1 MTKQD
6 PPAPILISSTKI
18 LNNNTLQKLNK
29 GTPPTH
35 THTHIHRPS
44 QNISLCFKL
53 LQNLAY
59 IYLSKEFRTQDS
71 KKVAPPPPSH
81 FLSLQTFVNPDCYML
96 RNRRRG
102 AILGDLGITLQIEWK
117 SRTTGVLAQAHIQDF
132 WWVIGL
138 GKKST
143 LKSPDSFNYNS
154 QKNISNKCYS

>member
-71 KKVAPPPPSH
+71 KKVAPPPPPFPFFTNLCKSW
-81 FLSLQTFVNPDCYML
+81 LLYVTQQG
-96 RNRRRG
+96 RG